1 MPQLKKPLFKPPVAN
16 STLGSASSTASSS
29 TSSSASSKASKPTP
43 GQKGWLV
50 AVAAA
55 STQESND
62 EIDVDTYSPSSN
74 SQGSGSNSSKEPGW
88 LLARA
93 EIQENQETD
102 LDQDK
107 GKSQPDSEQSKPEAG
122 RKGWLVSIANS
133 NDDDDDNSQSQPLSN
148 SSQCFSE
155 SQDSCK
161 LIIDESSSQEIDSGS
176 NNRGEKGWLV
186 SIAQSGDTPKPNKS
200 KAKRFSM
207 PSSQKSGLGSQE
219 KKKSKRSSLSSFE
232 FFGSQEA
239 DVLIS
244 NLDGKSL
251 NNNDDA
257 SQGSMTSV
265 DAKES
270 NEKVNNKNIDNV
282 MDIQETEVPTPAASE
297 IDMSYVNDSSDV
309 LSKPDLLSIPSGDT
323 LTVPDSISIASS
335 ENTEG
340 TSIGSSSIQYKS
352 HEVDPKKVSETK
364 SKKKKKTAKA
374 NGAPETA
381 TKSKPKSKKSKE
393 SSSGKPTDESNSK
406 TSETEA
412 ASKEKPKKTSKKSKP
427 DSATKQSIKPSF
439 GKSSKVVSKPAPINE
454 PTDTAA
460 VVPEPFIALP
470 KVNEAVVEETDVL
483 MKDSNSNVES
493 QELIASSISDLI
505 SNVVS
510 EVVSGSSL
518 NVSDYPKVAAKKRK
532 IAKKPKS
539 NISNARKQSSSQP
552 PLKKAKLPAKQK
564 MKSAPQNKKVS
575 NDNETRKALLK
586 LQDMRISGTWVM
598 CTRVTCGK
606 WRYLDVKDP
615 SEVNDLFTC
624 SDNPDSKFNECQSPE
639 QLWSKNLNNN
649 IVETRFT
656 VGSLV
661 WARME
666 GWPSWP
672 GMIDDDPDTGSFF
685 WTEMRGDKWE
695 DKPNSYHVVFFDDKE
710 ITRAWVPSAR
720 LRKFDS
726 VKPVSAKSKLGA
738 RLGKAFEDAMKAA
751 DMNLMDRRKEFC
763 LASRF
768 KGPWGPVWPGC
779 GEEESGWYDGPDH
792 YNVEQISQDI
802 MTQNEQ
808 DRNMSFID
816 KSFSCDVL
824 KTVDDMETG
833 DVEAP
838 IAKKSHPLHD
848 VMQSILDVNSDN
860 VIDEQSSS
868 NQGPVARKSK
878 PPTVVSTEAKK
889 SKSKA
894 KKKADKTSSD
904 KENVAPL
911 KENIVAHLYKDK
923 SVFTQNMSETVP
935 QSTYAPSVSFTEG
948 EDLDLFNSSLAREVD
963 QALQVANLF
972 TPIKRSQLGMGSMKS
987 SPAPSSSLT
996 TSTPVRQVVLNS
1008 SNTGCG
1014 EQWEINKDVANVSG
1028 GGDSSNNFDT
1038 SAVFD

>member
-16 STLGSASSTASSS
+16 PTFGSASSGTSS
-29 TSSSASSKASKPTP
+29 TSSSVSSKASKPTP

-62 EIDVDTYSPSSN
+62 EIDVDTCSPSPN

-93 EIQENQETD
+93 ENQENQETD
-102 LDQDK
+102 LDLDQ

-122 RKGWLVSIANS
+122 TKGWLVSIANS

-161 LIIDESSSQEIDSGS
+161 LVIDESSSQEIDSGS

-270 NEKVNNKNIDNV
+270 NEKVNDKNIDNV
-282 MDIQETEVPTPAASE
+282 KDIQETEVPTPAAIE
-297 IDMSYVNDSSDV
+297 IGMSSVNDSSDV
-309 LSKPDLLSIPSGDT
+309 MSKPDIVSIPSGET
-323 LTVPDSISIASS
+323 LMVPETESILMTSS

-340 TSIGSSSIQYKS
+340 TSIGSSSNQNKS
-352 HEVDPKKVSETK
+352 PEVDLKKDSETK
-364 SKKKKKTAKA
+364 TKKKKKTAKA
-374 NGAPETA
+374 KGAPETA

-393 SSSGKPTDESNSK
+393 STSGKPTDESNSK
-406 TSETEA
+406 TSDTEA

-439 GKSSKVVSKPAPINE
+439 GKSSKVVTKPAPINE

-460 VVPEPFIALP
+460 VLPEPLIAAP
-470 KVNEAVVEETDVL
+470 KEYEAVVEETDVL
-483 MKDSNSNVES
+483 MKDSNVES

-518 NVSDYPKVAAKKRK
+518 NASDYPKVAAKKRK

-539 NISNARKQSSSQP
+539 NISDVKKRSSSQP
-552 PLKKAKLPAKQK
+552 PLKKAKLPAKLK
-564 MKSAPQNKKVS
+564 KKSAPQNKKVS

-615 SEVNDLFTC
+615 AEVNDLFTC
-624 SDNPDSKFNECQSPE
+624 SDNPDSKFNECQVPE

-720 LRKFDS
+720 LRKFDR

-738 RLGKAFEDAMKAA
+738 RLGKAFEEAMKAA
-751 DMNLMDRRKEFC
+751 DMDLMDRRKEFC

-833 DVEAP
+833 EVEAP
-838 IAKKSHPLHD
+838 IAKKSLPIHD

-1014 EQWEINKDVANVSG
+1014 EQWEINKDVANMSG
-1028 GGDSSNNFDT
+1028 GGDTSNNFDT
-1038 SAVFD
+1038 SAAFD